1 MIYWG
6 IFFATL
12 ITIAVMLIWNIF
24 FTGGGPGG
32 QGPTAH
38 T

>member
-6 IFFATL
+6 IFFLTLATL
-12 ITIAVMLIWNIF
+12 AAMLIYEIF
-24 FTGGGPGG
+24 IKDGGPGG
-32 QGPTAH
+32 PGPTAH